1 VVLAIL
7 HNRVA
12 AVQLG
17 AEGAPPERTI
27 ETGLQNIK
35 ALGVVMDRKKRHQ
48 LALSAQG
55 YAFLRGGDTRRDKVY
70 ILPLLDW

>member
-1 VVLAIL
+1 
-7 HNRVA
+7 
-12 AVQLG
+12 
-17 AEGAPPERTI
+17 
-27 ETGLQNIK
+27 
-35 ALGVVMDRKKRHQ
+35 MDRKKRHQ